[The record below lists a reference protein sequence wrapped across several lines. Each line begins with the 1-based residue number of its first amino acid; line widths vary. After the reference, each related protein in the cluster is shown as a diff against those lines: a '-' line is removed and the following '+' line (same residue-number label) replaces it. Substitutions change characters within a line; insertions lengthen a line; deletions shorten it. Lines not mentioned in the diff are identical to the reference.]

1 MNVTAAVPVT
11 EASQVAGARRIAQW
25 LATDLG
31 FPEVRAGNVA
41 LIATELATN
50 LAKHA
55 RGGEI
60 LLRPLC
66 SETGEREGL
75 EIVALDT
82 GPGMDLGRSQRDGY
96 STTGTLGHGLGAV
109 ERLADAVDVYSHTS
123 GTAIVATLRRTRG
136 NHEPAVR
143 GRYTVGA
150 VHVAKPGEEVCGDDW
165 SWRLRDDR
173 LTILVA
179 DGLGHGLH
187 AHDAAQAALDTFAA
201 GSDDPPARVIEDIHR
216 ALRATRGAA
225 VAMLAVDLARG
236 TASYSGLGNITATIL
251 LPSGGRQQH
260 LVSHNGT
267 AGHTASR
274 ITEFNY
280 AVPSGATFVLATDGL
295 STHWDLAPYPGL
307 GARSAS
313 LIAAVL
319 YRDFSRRR
327 DDVTVVVAKERPPV
341 AEKQ

>member
-11 EASQVAGARRIAQW
+11 ETSQVAGARRIALW

-31 FPEVRAGNVA
+31 FAEDRAGNAA

-50 LAKHA
+50 LMKHA

-66 SETGEREGL
+66 SESGEREGL
-75 EIVALDT
+75 EIAALDT
-82 GPGMDLGRSQRDGY
+82 GPGMDFGRSQRDGY

-123 GTAIVATLRRTRG
+123 GTAIVATLRRTRA
-136 NHEPAVR
+136 NPEPAR
-143 GRYTVGA
+143 GRYAVGA

-187 AHDAAQAALDTFAA
+187 AHDAAVAAVTTFAT
-201 GSDDPPARVIEDIHR
+201 GSADPPARVIEDVHR

-236 TASYSGLGNITATIL
+236 TAAYSGLGNITATIL
-251 LPSGGRQQH
+251 LPAGGRQH

-267 AGHTASR
+267 AGHTAAR

-280 AVPSGATFVLATDGL
+280 AVPSGSTIVLATDGL
-295 STHWDLAPYPGL
+295 STHWDLTRYPGL
-307 GARSAS
+307 GARSPS

-327 DDVTVVVAKERPPV
+327 DDVTVVVAKERPAV
-341 AEKQ
+341 AEKL

>member
-1 MNVTAAVPVT
+1 MNVSAAVPVT
-11 EASQVAGARRIAQW
+11 ETSQVAGARRIAQW

-31 FPEVRAGNVA
+31 FAEDRAGKAA

-50 LAKHA
+50 LANHA

-75 EIVALDT
+75 EIAALDT

-109 ERLADAVDVYSHTS
+109 ERLADAVDLYSNTS
-123 GTAIVATLRRTRG
+123 GTAIVATLRRTRA

-179 DGLGHGLH
+179 DGLGHGLL
-187 AHDAAQAALDTFAA
+187 AHDAAVAAVAIFAT
-201 GSDDPPARVIEDIHR
+201 GSGDPPARVIEDAHR
-216 ALRATRGAA
+216 RLRATRGAA

-236 TASYSGLGNITATIL
+236 TASYSGLGNITGAIL
-251 LPSGGRQQH
+251 QPGGGRQH

-267 AGHTASR
+267 AGHTAAR

-280 AVPSGATFVLATDGL
+280 AVASGSTFVLATDGL
-295 STHWDLAPYPGL
+295 ATNWNLAPYPGL
-307 GARSAS
+307 GARSPS